1 MHCDMLILLLFTVVE
16 MAHAQQTSFSGNI
29 GAASGAVTVLN
40 STLIA
45 QNCSFSDNAIPA
57 TELNVL
63 SGGAITVVG
72 ENATASISDTLF
84 TDNFANVG
92 GALSLLQAASVQL
105 TDSVF
110 DSNTATVQA
119 GSVSVDAYSTLK
131 ANNCKFINS
140 SADSGGSVSLGGGV
154 TSSFTNC
161 TFDNSSATAESAG
174 AVGIVNA
181 ASSTFTQVTTILGI
195 TYL

>member
-1 MHCDMLILLLFTVVE
+1 MLKSLNWRMI
-16 MAHAQQTSFSGNI
+16 QQSSFSDNV
-29 GAASGAVTVLN
+29 GASSGAVTVFN
-40 STLIA
+40 SILTV
-45 QNCSFSDNAIPA
+45 QSCNFSRNEQVLPVSA
-57 TELNVL
+57 NV
-63 SGGAITVVG
+63 TVVG
-72 ENATASISDTLF
+72 GGAVTVYGANATAAISDTAF
-84 TDNFANVG
+84 TNNFANVG

-105 TDSVF
+105 KDSVF

-119 GSVSVDAYSTLK
+119 GTISVDTYSTLE
-131 ANNCKFINS
+131 ASNCKFINS
-140 SADSGGSVSLGGGV
+140 SADSGGSVSLGVGV
-154 TSSFTNC
+154 ASSFTNC